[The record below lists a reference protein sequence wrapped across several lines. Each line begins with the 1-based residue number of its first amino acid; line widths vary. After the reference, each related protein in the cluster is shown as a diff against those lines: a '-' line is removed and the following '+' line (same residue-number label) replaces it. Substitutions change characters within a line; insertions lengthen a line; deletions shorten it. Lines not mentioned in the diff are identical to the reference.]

1 MTVSISQIRSWD
13 LATLVS
19 SADSADTGAQTFEDS
34 ALTVTNGLAGV
45 DPNWDGD
52 SRDQAAV
59 RAAIESTN
67 LTERATRWRA
77 AATELRTAAQQ
88 LGLLKAEI
96 VRLVDDAEAKS
107 SVVGPVYSVADDGSV
122 TVTAAFR
129 AFYAETQGTGPG
141 IGLVQEA
148 ERNAAQL
155 QRQLKLLL
163 ANASMGAEYADW
175 KITNALLGVTAEE
188 RPFHPTEAIPKPPKP
203 KGPRI
208 DADQDGSGPRDYDSV
223 DPGFL
228 DELGLTTLRAGAV
241 VGNER
246 AYEAGMSE
254 SSKMLQHYLKNS
266 GREYTVDVD
275 AMFSDMPAFKALA
288 EEQATISLAQ
298 TREMLPAGYQ
308 GPVVFEGTYDG
319 TRSRFEPDLSA
330 NPDWYMALHTY
341 SHESSGVAIPG
352 KSEGDF
358 DVTYS
363 TSVYDYYNWDTT
375 EKHWY
380 PEPSDLNDLHRAGWG
395 QNYEIV
401 GTSTEKTTYWSPGQS

>member
-45 DPNWDGD
+45 DPDWDGD

-96 VRLVDDAEAKS
+96 VRLVDEAEAKS
-107 SVVGPVYSVADDGSV
+107 SVVGPVYSIADDGSV

-129 AFYAETQGTGPG
+129 ALYAETQGTDPG

-163 ANASMGAEYADW
+163 VNAAMGAEYADW

-188 RPFHPTEAIPKPPKP
+188 RPFYPTETIPKPPKP

-223 DPGFL
+223 EPGRL
-228 DELGLTTLRAGAV
+228 DELGLASLTAGTMMGGHSAYKGGLNNSPKLLRHFLTKRGSD
-241 VGNER
+241 
-246 AYEAGMSE
+246 YS
-254 SSKMLQHYLKNS
+254 
-266 GREYTVDVD
+266 VDVD
-275 AMFSDMPAFKALA
+275 AMLSDLPEAGDLAGQQARESFVDTRAAL
-288 EEQATISLAQ
+288 
-298 TREMLPAGYQ
+298 PPGYL
-308 GPVVFEGTYDG
+308 GPVVFEGTYAGPLGRYEADP
-319 TRSRFEPDLSA
+319 TTD
-330 NPDWYMALHTY
+330 PDWYLALGRF
-341 SHESSGVAIPG
+341 SFESSGVAIPEADG
-352 KSEGDF
+352 RGYELN
-358 DVTYS
+358 YE

-375 EKHWY
+375 DKHWY
-380 PEPSDLNDLHRAGWG
+380 PEPSDLNDLHRAGWA
-395 QNYEIV
+395 QNFDVV
-401 GTSTEKTTYWSPGQS
+401 GTSSNRSTTWTGPP